1 MNKTTLEYYYTT
13 SGHMYTT
20 ARESLIISPDDL
32 TLGRFPTL
40 SKKYSAEFQVS
51 DTIHQL
57 FSLCKNNVQTNPK
70 NIKICKN

>member
-20 ARESLIISPDDL
+20 ARESLIISPGDL

-40 SKKYSAEFQVS
+40 SKKIFSRIPGFGYDSS
-51 DTIHQL
+51 TI
-57 FSLCKNNVQTNPK
+57 FTVQK
-70 NIKICKN
+70 